1 MSLVQSYQH
10 HKIYPTTHDMA
21 IRLHHEAPGDPTLLE
36 WIKDRLDQII
46 DLDPSVIVAAL
57 GILILLIPSL
67 ILVLYFRA
75 RGNAQSNM

>member
-1 MSLVQSYQH
+1 
-10 HKIYPTTHDMA
+10 MA